1 MLLLSVE
8 TEKLFASVL
17 MRRFAGVYELCVF
30 PKPHRMERH
39 VPASK
44 CVEEILVAA
53 CLIRAFI
60 VGGNG
65 KVFCTRSDAVFCRR
79 LRTMCLSEAAPDGT
93 SRSRVKRVG

>member
-1 MLLLSVE
+1 VLLLSVE
-8 TEKLFASVL
+8 TEKLFARVL

-65 KVFCTRSDAVFCRR
+65 KVFCTRSDAAFCRR
-79 LRTMCLSEAAPDGT
+79 LPTMCLSEGTPDND
-93 SRSRVKRVG
+93 RWLQF